1 MKKTL
6 LIYTLLVSI
15 SAVVTATPGD
25 TASPAKNPSLDS
37 KPEKKPPAKAMPRG
51 QLLYQNHCMVCH
63 ESNVHIRDRKK
74 AGSLADITMWVSKWS
89 DYRKLDWSTDE
100 IRAVRDY
107 LNQTYYHFTE

>member
-15 SAVVTATPGD
+15 SAVVSATPGD

-63 ESNVHIRDRKK
+63 ESNVHIRERKK
-74 AGSLADITMWVSKWS
+74 VGSLADITMWVSKWS